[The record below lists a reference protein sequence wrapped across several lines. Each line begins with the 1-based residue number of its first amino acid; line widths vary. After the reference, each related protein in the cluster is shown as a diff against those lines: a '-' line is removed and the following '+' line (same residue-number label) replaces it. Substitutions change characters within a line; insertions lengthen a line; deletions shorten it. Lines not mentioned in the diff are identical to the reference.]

1 MRIID
6 LNKSG
11 AERFDDESKVLQN
24 EAFEH
29 LGKIISE
36 QLSRLEGS
44 PFVAPSGKELNYL
57 RPHESMLIQ
66 GGRGSGKT
74 TFLLNAL
81 HDLAN
86 AKQGWAEK
94 LPPRLHVLPVID
106 PTLIE
111 TKEHI
116 IIVIIS
122 LIEAALDDPSTDPR
136 MDRQKVDL
144 ARSEM
149 AEGLG
154 LLDGIGKST
163 PYGDEWEDPAW
174 IMSRGLR
181 KAAKGRTFEVK
192 LQRYIDEA
200 LKVLNKK
207 AFVLAFDDVDTNFQ
221 HGHSILE
228 TIRKYL
234 ASPQLIIMISGDLE
248 LYGRLVRRNIYDI
261 FGEGVMKHD
270 PEVIGEDKTGLS
282 ESVQE
287 LEEQYLLKIVPPQ
300 NRIAML
306 PLSAI
311 LQEVGS
317 SEVHITPIGSEP
329 QQELVPWASR
339 KIRQQLLESD
349 TVGGG
354 MQLPHP
360 FFDVVSREHLRLLIG
375 YLRALGEPD
384 KNVSRRGVFTVFEK
398 RLRAA
403 GLRPEHFSHATL
415 DDSLQ
420 RAFRWLVAQDKPTSL
435 VRFGVPSDTEKA
447 IILHFFALSIAPK
460 LNKSPAACLR
470 ALFTLNLPISIMQR
484 ERFAMPDVRKS
495 IFDFIWEN
503 ASPNLLE
510 VAGRIGSIVR
520 SGGEEEQANIGNL
533 KASSFG
539 SVGTMR
545 TVSGENR
552 LIRLFDFNAAQ
563 AKSGA
568 KRVQDV
574 AEVISQQDSA
584 FSNMKWIQTLAADPD
599 VADLSAEKGIIWFP
613 LEDLEVRSGQFKD
626 VLGLAT
632 YDRFSSRGERF
643 RSISAL
649 SLFAAIGELLARD
662 NISDLSGMTLTS
674 IVPAFMPDAALAKEV
689 PSDISSVYIEDEG
702 DDSDDVQTTD
712 SSSEYSDFWGALQDW
727 HSFARKNSENAAVS
741 SAMLA
746 RISERIHDQLLAL
759 DDEVSLKWKTGHI
772 LHRQIT
778 NILHAMLVVT
788 SGSSERID
796 SPKTSDRP
804 LVERLRRASA
814 DDARMFHSLTAIVIS
829 CPLIWAFLNPDE
841 SYKQSGTH
849 REVLRDEV
857 EKTLRAWQKARGAKD
872 VHFNPDWLEAPEIE
886 IAIGRTL
893 YSKSQRTIKQA
904 GFFDVLNVVPRYS
917 PQSRASK

>member
-1 MRIID
+1 MID
-6 LNKSG
+6 
-11 AERFDDESKVLQN
+11 R
-24 EAFEH
+24 
-29 LGKIISE
+29 
-36 QLSRLEGS
+36 
-44 PFVAPSGKELNYL
+44 
-57 RPHESMLIQ
+57 
-66 GGRGSGKT
+66 
-74 TFLLNAL
+74 
-81 HDLAN
+81 
-86 AKQGWAEK
+86 
-94 LPPRLHVLPVID
+94 
-106 PTLIE
+106 TLIE

-122 LIEAALDDPSTDPR
+122 LIDAALDDPSANPNV
-136 MDRQKVDL
+136 DRQNVDL

-192 LQRYIDEA
+192 LQKYIDEA
-200 LKVLNKK
+200 LRVLNKK

-234 ASPQLIIMISGDLE
+234 ASPQLVIMISGDLE
-248 LYGRLVRRNIYDI
+248 LYGRLVRRNIYEI
-261 FGEGVMKHD
+261 FGNGVMEHD
-270 PEVIGEDKTGLS
+270 PKVIGEDKTGLS
-282 ESVQE
+282 EAVQE

-300 NRIAML
+300 NRIPML

-311 LQEVGS
+311 LQAVDS
-317 SEVHITPIGSEP
+317 SEVHVTPVGDED
-329 QQELVPWASR
+329 QQELVPWASK

-349 TVGGG
+349 PVGGG
-354 MQLPHP
+354 AQPPHP
-360 FFDVVSREHLRLLIG
+360 FFEVVSREHLRLLIG

-384 KNVSRRGVFTVFEK
+384 PNISRWGVFTVFEK

-403 GLRPEHFSHATL
+403 GLRSEQFSHATL

-435 VRFGVPSDTEKA
+435 ARFGVPRDTDKA

-460 LNKSPAACLR
+460 LNRSPGACLR
-470 ALFTLNLPISIMQR
+470 TLFTLNLPISMMQR
-484 ERFAMPDVRKS
+484 ERYAMLDVRKS
-495 IFDFIWEN
+495 IFDFIWED

-520 SGGEEEQANIGNL
+520 SGGDEEQANIGNL

-552 LIRLFDFNAAQ
+552 FIRLFDFTSLQ

-568 KRVQDV
+568 KKVQDV
-574 AEVISQQDSA
+574 ADLVIEQDSA
-584 FSNMKWIQTLAADPD
+584 FSNVKWVQSLAADAV
-599 VADLSAEKGIIWFP
+599 VADLSAEKGILWFP
-613 LEDLEVRSGQFKD
+613 FEDLEVRSGHFKD

-643 RSISAL
+643 RTISAL
-649 SLFAAIGELLARD
+649 SIFAAIGEMLARD
-662 NISDLSGMTLTS
+662 DISDLSGMTLTS
-674 IVPAFMPDAALAKEV
+674 IVPAFMPDAKLAKEG
-689 PSDISSVYIEDEG
+689 PSDISSAYVEEDDE
-702 DDSDDVQTTD
+702 DNINVENVAV
-712 SSSEYSDFWGALQDW
+712 SSGYSDFLGSLRDW
-727 HSFARKNSENAAVS
+727 HSFARKSSENAAVS
-741 SAMLA
+741 PAMIA

-759 DDEVSLKWKTGHI
+759 DDEVDLKWKTGHI

-778 NILHAMLVVT
+778 NILHALLVVT

-804 LVERLRRASA
+804 LVEGLRRASA
-814 DDARMFHSLTAIVIS
+814 DNARTFHSLAAIVIS
-829 CPLIWAFLNPDE
+829 CPLISAFLNPDE
-841 SYKQSGTH
+841 SYKQSGT
-849 REVLRDEV
+849 RTEVLRDEV
-857 EKTLRAWQKARGAKD
+857 EKALKAWQKASGSKD
-872 VHFNPDWLEAPEIE
+872 SHFNPDWLEGPEIE
-886 IAIGRTL
+886 ISIGRSVN
-893 YSKSQRTIKQA
+893 SKSQRTIKQE
-904 GFFDVLNVVPRYS
+904 GFFNVLNVVPRYS
-917 PQSRASK
+917 PQSRPSK